1 MITENRE
8 NGLIHLVSGEIS
20 FLIRT
25 FEKKLPEVIYW
36 GKPINIDGM
45 GKGSN
50 FNLDFLNPPMPI
62 AVLDQQISNSI
73 LPTRSY
79 AYRGHQGI
87 RGSRSGLDFAAKFEF
102 SNSKI
107 NSEDN
112 SISFEFEDKSAKLRL
127 NTVITLVEAA
137 LISITHKV
145 TNIGVDSYQLD

>member
-20 FLIRT
+20 FLVRT

-62 AVLDQQISNSI
+62 AVLDQPISNSI
-73 LPTRSY
+73 LPPL
-79 AYRGHQGI
+79 
-87 RGSRSGLDFAAKFEF
+87 GL
-102 SNSKI
+102 
-107 NSEDN
+107 
-112 SISFEFEDKSAKLRL
+112 
-127 NTVITLVEAA
+127 
-137 LISITHKV
+137 
-145 TNIGVDSYQLD
+145 

>member
-1 MITENRE
+1 MIIENRE
-8 NGLIHLVSGEIS
+8 NGLIHLLSEEIS
-20 FLIRT
+20 FLVRT

-36 GKPINIDGM
+36 GKSINIDEM
-45 GKGSN
+45 VKGSN

-62 AVLDQQISNSI
+62 AVLDQPIRNSI

-87 RGSRSGLDFAAKFEF
+87 RGSRSSLDFAAKFEF

-112 SISFEFEDKSAKLRL
+112 SISFEFEDKSAKLRIVNQALVCKWKISRTSLASTKPSEL
-127 NTVITLVEAA
+127 N
-137 LISITHKV
+137 SI
-145 TNIGVDSYQLD
+145 

>member
-8 NGLIHLVSGEIS
+8 NGLIHLFSGEIS
-20 FLIRT
+20 FLVRT

-45 GKGSN
+45 GKGSS

-62 AVLDQQISNSI
+62 AVLDQPISNSI

-107 NSEDN
+107 NSEEN
-112 SISFEFEDKSAKLRL
+112 SIS
-127 NTVITLVEAA
+127 
-137 LISITHKV
+137 SIARQRYFTRRARCCTSSKFCHSPSS
-145 TNIGVDSYQLD
+145 TRTY

>member
-20 FLIRT
+20 FLVRT

-62 AVLDQQISNSI
+62 AVLDQPIRNSI

-87 RGSRSGLDFAAKFEF
+87 RGSRSSLDIAAK
-102 SNSKI
+102 
-107 NSEDN
+107 
-112 SISFEFEDKSAKLRL
+112 FEFEDKSAKLRIVNQALVCKWKISRTSLASTKPSEL
-127 NTVITLVEAA
+127 NSIYGFM
-137 LISITHKV
+137 ISPHF
-145 TNIGVDSYQLD
+145 S